1 MFYKYRKLKTAATI
15 SGKQSGIL
23 EKLVRR
29 NGKLFLMRFV
39 VLEREGKLRGK
50 ILSCQP
56 IEILAGESTESTSSY
71 LPVLAD
77 LQPAP
82 ISRVLF
88 EELVSPLS
96 TLEFFMSQMTRAPS
110 L

>member
-1 MFYKYRKLKTAATI
+1 MKKLLDQ
-15 SGKQSGIL
+15 KQSEIF
-23 EKLVRR
+23 EKVVLK
-29 NGKLFLMRFV
+29 NGRLFRIRFV
-39 VLEREGKLRGK
+39 VLERGGKLRGK

-71 LPVLAD
+71 LPALAD